1 MTKPTI
7 KSRYFELTFENGK
20 REYMCVTSE
29 KKTEQLSFDIW
40 NMCCEKGEKVYAVT
54 PCRKECYVQ
63 WSLSL
68 LLTERLNLR
77 PN

>member
-7 KSRYFELTFENGK
+7 KSRYFEISFENGK

-40 NMCCEKGEKVYAVT
+40 NMCFEKGEKVYAVT
-54 PCRKECYVQ
+54 PTTEMEYVKYN
-63 WSLSL
+63 LAL
-68 LLTERLNLR
+68 KLTERLTAN

>member
-1 MTKPTI
+1 MTKPKI
-7 KSRYFELTFENGK
+7 SPRYFELTFQDGK
-20 REYMCVTSE
+20 HEYMCVTSE

-54 PCRKECYVQ
+54 PCLEIYYIQ

-68 LLTERLNLR
+68 KITERLTAN